1 MDNIKESTHIH
12 NNTDEKNLLISV
24 FINIFIT
31 VIEIIGSFFSGSL
44 ALLSDAMHNL
54 SDSASLLIS
63 YFAILIGKREKNL
76 KKTYGYKRAE
86 IIAALFNIILLFFVC
101 IYIIID
107 AIHRIN
113 KPETIKPSLM
123 LLIAIIGFLGNG
135 ISVILLFKNAKENIN
150 IKSAFLHLLT
160 DTISSIAV
168 ILISIIL
175 LFIPV
180 FIIDSIFSVL
190 LALYIIK
197 EGLGIFFKSL
207 NILMQATPEN
217 IDNEKI
223 KQRLLNDNF
232 LKIKDIHHIHSWD
245 ITPGETIFDAHIV
258 VEKSD
263 LIHSDF
269 IICKINEILEN
280 EFGIKHIT
288 IQLEST
294 NFDHNTKC
302 EL

>member
-1 MDNIKESTHIH
+1 MDSIKESSHIH
-12 NNTDEKNLLISV
+12 NNTGEKNLLISI
-24 FINIFIT
+24 FINISIT
-31 VIEIIGSFFSGSL
+31 IIEIFGSFLSGSL

-54 SDSASLLIS
+54 SDSVSLLIS
-63 YFAILIGKREKNL
+63 YFAILIGKREKNS

-86 IIAALFNIILLFFVC
+86 IIAALFNIIILFIAC

-107 AIHRIN
+107 AIQRIN
-113 KPETIKPSLM
+113 KPETIKPTLM

-135 ISVILLFKNAKENIN
+135 ISVLLLFKNANQSIN

-175 LFIPV
+175 LFIPI
-180 FIIDSIFSVL
+180 FIIDTIFSIL
-190 LALYIIK
+190 LAIYIIK
-197 EGLGIFFKSL
+197 EGLNIFFRSL

-217 IDNEKI
+217 INNEKI
-223 KQRLLNDNF
+223 KQRLLNDEF
-232 LKIKDIHHIHSWD
+232 LKIIDIHHIHSWD

-258 VEKSD
+258 VEKSN
-263 LIHSDF
+263 LINSDT
-269 IICKINEILEN
+269 IICKINKILQN
-280 EFGIKHIT
+280 EFGIKHVT

-294 NFDHNTKC
+294 NFNHDTKC